1 MKEMNNKIPTLYF
14 GYGSN
19 LDNED
24 WTKWCESRGK
34 DSSGLKELGP
44 AWLDEYQLIFDY
56 YSSSRECGAA
66 NLVRVASGMAATP
79 GALFEIDEYTLK
91 LLDRKE
97 GVKIP
102 GCYQRETVT
111 VYTADGES
119 HEAVTY
125 IHISE
130 DSDYHEPS
138 KHYESLIRNGLLRL
152 NLPTKWLDFAIRK
165 EIQPRFDL
173 VFVYG
178 TLMRG
183 KSRYKEMEDGCE
195 FVCNGTTQGSL
206 YHVSD
211 YPGLVN
217 GEGVVSGELFKAVDM
232 FEVIQRLDWVEGANG
247 NNPLFNRVIRKITT
261 EQGEFWAYSYNYNRE
276 VEESRMIAS
285 GKWN

>member
-1 MKEMNNKIPTLYF
+1 MKEMDDKVPTLYF

-19 LDNED
+19 LDKDD
-24 WTKWCESRGK
+24 WTAWCKERGK
-34 DSSGLKELGP
+34 DPSGLKELGP
-44 AWLDEYQLIFDY
+44 AWLDEYQLVFDY
-56 YSSSRECGAA
+56 YSSSRKCGAA

-79 GALFEIDEYTLK
+79 GALFEIDEYTLE

-102 GCYQRETVT
+102 GCYQRKTVT
-111 VYTADGES
+111 VFTADGES

-130 DSDYHEPS
+130 DSIHYGPS
-138 KHYESLIRNGLLRL
+138 IHYESLIRNGLLRL
-152 NLPTKWLDFAIRK
+152 NLSTTRLDFALKK

-183 KSRYKEMEDGCE
+183 KSRHKEMEDGCE
-195 FVCNGTTQGSL
+195 FVCEGTTHGTL
-206 YHVSD
+206 YCVSD

-217 GEGVVSGELFKAVDM
+217 GEGFVAGELFRAVDM
-232 FEVIQRLDWVEGANG
+232 FEVIQRLDWIEGACG
-247 NNPLFNRVIRKITT
+247 ENPLFNRVIRKIETS
-261 EQGEFWAYSYNYNRE
+261 QGDCWAYSYNYNRG
-276 VEESRMIAS
+276 VEESQLIAS

>member
-1 MKEMNNKIPTLYF
+1 MEKITDMTPRLYF

-19 LDNED
+19 LDKDD
-24 WTKWCESRGK
+24 WTKWCEARGK
-34 DSSGLKELGP
+34 DPSGLEEIGP
-44 AWLDEYQLIFDY
+44 AWLDEYQLVFDY
-56 YSSSRECGAA
+56 YSKSRECGAA

-79 GALFEIDEYTLK
+79 GALFKIDEYTLA

-111 VYTADGES
+111 VYTADGQS

-125 IHISE
+125 IHIAE
-130 DSDYHEPS
+130 EPTFFEPS

-152 NLPTKWLDFAIRK
+152 NMPTTWLDYALRK
-165 EIQPRFDL
+165 EIRPQFDL

-183 KSRYKEMEDGCE
+183 NSLHYHMEDGCN
-195 FVCNGTTQGSL
+195 FVTNGTTKGNL

-211 YPGLVN
+211 YPGLVCGDN
-217 GEGVVSGELFKAVDM
+217 TVHGELYKSSDM
-232 FEVIQRLDWVEGANG
+232 FEIIQKLDWVEGASG
-247 NNPLFNRVIRKITT
+247 KQSLFNRVIRKIETDD
-261 EQGEFWAYSYNYNRE
+261 GEFWAYAYNYNRPLG
-276 VEESRMIAS
+276 SARLISS
-285 GKWN
+285 GKWV

>member
-1 MKEMNNKIPTLYF
+1 M
-14 GYGSN
+14 
-19 LDNED
+19 
-24 WTKWCESRGK
+24 
-34 DSSGLKELGP
+34 KELGP
-44 AWLDEYQLIFDY
+44 AWLDEYQLVFDY

-97 GVKIP
+97 GVKVP

-125 IHISE
+125 IHLSE
-130 DSDYHEPS
+130 DSDYYEPS
-138 KHYESLIRNGLLRL
+138 KNYESLIRNGLERL
-152 NLPTKWLDFAIRK
+152 KLPTAWLDFAIKK

-183 KSRYKEMEDGCE
+183 KSRHSEMEDGCE
-195 FVCNGTTQGSL
+195 FVCDGTTQGSL

-211 YPGLVN
+211 YPGLVI
-217 GEGVVSGELFKAVDM
+217 GESIV
-232 FEVIQRLDWVEGANG
+232 
-247 NNPLFNRVIRKITT
+247 
-261 EQGEFWAYSYNYNRE
+261 QG
-276 VEESRMIAS
+276 
-285 GKWN
+285 

>member
-1 MKEMNNKIPTLYF
+1 MNKMAEKIPTLYF

-19 LDNED
+19 LDKED
-24 WTKWCESRGK
+24 WTKWCEERGK

-44 AWLDEYQLIFDY
+44 AWLDEYQLVFDY

-66 NLVRVASGMAATP
+66 NLVKVASGMAATP

-97 GVKIP
+97 GVKIQ
-102 GCYQRETVT
+102 GCYQREIVT
-111 VYTADGES
+111 VFTADGQS

-130 DSDYHEPS
+130 DPIYHEPS
-138 KHYESLIRNGLLRL
+138 EHYESLIRNGLARL
-152 NLPTKWLDFAIRK
+152 NLPTTWLDFAIGK

-183 KSRYKEMEDGCE
+183 KSRHSEMNDGCE
-195 FVCNGTTQGSL
+195 FVCDGTTQGYL

-211 YPGLVN
+211 YPGLVA
-217 GEGVVSGELFKAVDM
+217 GEGFVSGELFKAVDM

-247 NNPLFNRVIRKITT
+247 KNPLFNRVIRKITT
-261 EQGEFWAYSYNYNRE
+261 EQGEFWAYSYNYNRG
-276 VEESRMIAS
+276 VEESQLIAS

>member
-1 MKEMNNKIPTLYF
+1 MKGMTDNIPTLYF

-19 LDNED
+19 LDKND
-24 WTKWCESRGK
+24 WTKWCKERGK
-34 DSSGLKELGP
+34 DPSGLKELGP
-44 AWLDEYQLIFDY
+44 AWLDEYQLVFDY

-66 NLVRVASGMAATP
+66 NIVRVASGMAATP

-111 VYTADGES
+111 VYSADGES

-130 DSDYHEPS
+130 KSSYFEPS

-152 NLPTKWLDFAIRK
+152 NLPTTWLDFAIK
-165 EIQPRFDL
+165 KDIQPRFDL

-183 KSRYKEMEDGCE
+183 KSRHKEMEDGCE
-195 FVCNGTTQGSL
+195 FVCEGTAHGTL
-206 YHVSD
+206 YRVSD

-217 GEGVVSGELFKAVDM
+217 GEGFVGGELFRAVDM
-232 FEVIQRLDWVEGANG
+232 FEVIQRLDWIEGACG
-247 NNPLFNRVIRKITT
+247 ENPLFNRVIRKIETL
-261 EQGEFWAYSYNYNRE
+261 QGDCWAYSYNYNRG
-276 VEESRMIAS
+276 VEESQLIAS

>member
-1 MKEMNNKIPTLYF
+1 MKGMTDNIPTLYF

-19 LDNED
+19 LDKND
-24 WTKWCESRGK
+24 WTKWCKERGK
-34 DSSGLKELGP
+34 DPSGLKELGP
-44 AWLDEYQLIFDY
+44 AWLDEYQLVFDY

-111 VYTADGES
+111 VYTADGGS

-125 IHISE
+125 IHFSE
-130 DSDYHEPS
+130 DSGYHEPS
-138 KHYESLIRNGLLRL
+138 KHYESLIRNGLERL
-152 NLPTKWLDFAIRK
+152 KLPTAWLDFAIKK
-165 EIQPRFDL
+165 EIQTRFDL

-183 KSRYKEMEDGCE
+183 KSRHQEMEDGCE
-195 FVCNGTTQGSL
+195 FVCGGTTQGLL

-211 YPGLVN
+211 YPGLVT
-217 GEGVVSGELFKAVDM
+217 GEGTVGGELFRAVDM
-232 FEVIQRLDWVEGANG
+232 FEVIQRLDWIEGASG
-247 NNPLFNRVIRKITT
+247 ENPLFKRVIRKISTA
-261 EQGEFWAYSYNYNRE
+261 QGEHWAYSYNYNRG
-276 VEESRMIAS
+276 VEEAQLIDS